1 MTSRHNEIDAR
12 FLLVGM
18 PSINKPPIGDE
29 FLFLAIG
36 ATLYTINEYRR
47 SKNQAVIIIIIIII
61 IIVIYC
67 LLGAN

>member
-1 MTSRHNEIDAR
+1 
-12 FLLVGM
+12 M

-36 ATLYTINEYRR
+36 ATLYIFFEYRR

-61 IIVIYC
+61 IIIVIYC